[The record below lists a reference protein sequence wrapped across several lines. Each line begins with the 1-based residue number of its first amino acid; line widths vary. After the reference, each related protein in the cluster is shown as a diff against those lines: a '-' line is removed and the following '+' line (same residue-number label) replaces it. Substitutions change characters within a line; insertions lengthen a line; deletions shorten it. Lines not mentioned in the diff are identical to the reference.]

1 MKFSNSQALINK
13 LNNLFNGLIALPLLL
28 VGFGYLEISNR
39 SLEGVMPVDNAIL
52 ISTII
57 GMGALVTYLSLR
69 FKKESRN
76 LTVFDD
82 IQVKM
87 EAYYRLASF
96 YYWSVFA
103 ISISATALL
112 FFFAHVAYAVLYGF
126 ILFWMS
132 VFRPTIRGISDL
144 FALKDEEKRKFM
156 NKEPLD

>member
-1 MKFSNSQALINK
+1 MKFSSSQVFINR

-28 VGFGYLEISNR
+28 VGFGYLEISNGDWA
-39 SLEGVMPVDNAIL
+39 GVMQTDNAIL

-57 GMGALVTYLSLR
+57 GMAALVSYLSLR

-76 LTVFDD
+76 LTVFDE

-87 EAYYRLASF
+87 EAYFRLASF

-103 ISISATALL
+103 LSISATALL
-112 FFFAHVAYAVLYGF
+112 FFFAHVAYAVLYAF

-132 VFRPTIRGISDL
+132 VFRPTVRSLTDL
-144 FALKDEEKRKFM
+144 FALEGEEKRKFL

>member
-1 MKFSNSQALINK
+1 MKFSSSLAFVNK
-13 LNNLFNGLIALPLLL
+13 LNNLFNGLIAIPLLL
-28 VGFGYLEISNR
+28 VAFGYLEISNGDW
-39 SLEGVMPVDNAIL
+39 EGVMQATNPIL

-57 GMGALVTYLSLR
+57 GIATLVSYISIR

-82 IQVKM
+82 LQVKM

-103 ISISATALL
+103 LSITTTALL
-112 FFFAHVAYAVLYGF
+112 FFFAHVAYAVVYAF

-132 VFRPTIRGISDL
+132 VFRPTVTSIADL
-144 FALKDEEKRKFM
+144 FALEDEEKRKFL

>member
-1 MKFSNSQALINK
+1 MNFSSSQVFINK

-28 VGFGYLEISNR
+28 VGYGYLEITYR
-39 SLEGVMPVDNAIL
+39 GWEAVMPIDNAIL
-52 ISTII
+52 ISTIV
-57 GMGALVTYLSLR
+57 GMGALVSYLSLR

-82 IQVKM
+82 LQVKM

-103 ISISATALL
+103 LSITTTALL
-112 FFFAHVAYAVLYGF
+112 FFFAHVAYAVLYAF

-132 VFRPTIRGISDL
+132 VFRPTVRSLTDL
-144 FALKDEEKRKFM
+144 FALEDEEKRKFLK
-156 NKEPLD
+156 NEPLN

>member
-1 MKFSNSQALINK
+1 MNFSSSQTFINK

-28 VGFGYLEISNR
+28 VGFGYLEISNGGW
-39 SLEGVMPVDNAIL
+39 EGVMQVDNVIL

-57 GMGALVTYLSLR
+57 GMGALVSYLSLR

-103 ISISATALL
+103 LSISTTALL

-132 VFRPTIRGISDL
+132 VFRPTVRGLTDL
-144 FALKDEEKRKFM
+144 FALEDEEKRKFL
-156 NKEPLD
+156 NKEPLN

>member
-1 MKFSNSQALINK
+1 MNFTSSQVFINK

-28 VGFGYLEISNR
+28 VGYGYLEITYR
-39 SLEGVMPVDNAIL
+39 DWEAVMSIDNAIL
-52 ISTII
+52 ISTIV
-57 GMGALVTYLSLR
+57 GMGALVSYLSLR

-82 IQVKM
+82 LQVKM

-103 ISISATALL
+103 LSITTTALL
-112 FFFAHVAYAVLYGF
+112 FFFAHVAYAVLYAF

-132 VFRPTIRGISDL
+132 VFRPTVRSLTDL
-144 FALKDEEKRKFM
+144 FALEDEEKRKFLK
-156 NKEPLD
+156 NEPLN